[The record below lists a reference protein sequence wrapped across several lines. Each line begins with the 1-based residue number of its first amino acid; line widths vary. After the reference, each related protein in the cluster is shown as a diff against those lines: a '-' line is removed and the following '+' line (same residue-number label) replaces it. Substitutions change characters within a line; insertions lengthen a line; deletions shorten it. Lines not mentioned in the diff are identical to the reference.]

1 MSMEL
6 HLVINGKSEIFKDV
20 REDAL
25 LVDLL
30 HERGLTAT
38 KYSCGIGACGACK
51 VAVRAGADEP
61 GGSAGPWY
69 PLLTCYARARAV
81 HGLELKTTEGLVSDG
96 ALHPLQRAFL
106 EDYAFQCGYST
117 SGFLMAGFCLLERLK
132 QAPAPRAQGSALVH
146 DALSGHVCRC
156 TGYMRYA
163 SAIERVLEA
172 EGALVDEAEP
182 AREPHRPVMFRI
194 TKQSSNDLA
203 PKILIGGFRD
213 IEINLKRYDRMRF
226 DTLELS
232 ASIPIASI
240 VTGEPARDYN
250 LAKFFFLA
258 NEAITLDQVT
268 VTPLDS
274 SHQLDDVFAG
284 SPVPVVLAGRMRF
297 AGFQV
302 PVCWEAVI
310 TRAQGTKLRV
320 VSRAPCAVPLAAAGF
335 AAPSFA
341 AEFGLILGQSVEIT
355 FDLEVELA
363 DETPRP
369 VQSGVGQAEW

>member
-1 MSMEL
+1 MDL
-6 HLVINGKSEIFKDV
+6 RLVINGKVEDFKDV

-30 HERGLTAT
+30 HARELTAT

-51 VAVRAGADEP
+51 VAVRAAANEAGGA
-61 GGSAGPWY
+61 AGPWY

-81 HGLELKTTEGLVSDG
+81 QGLEILTTEGLCKDG
-96 ALHPLQRAFL
+96 VLHPLQRAFL
-106 EDYAFQCGYST
+106 EGYAFQCGYST

-132 QAPAPRAQGSALVH
+132 AAPAPRAQAGALVH

-156 TGYMRYA
+156 TGYLRYA
-163 SAIERVLEA
+163 REIERVLGD
-172 EGALVDEAEP
+172 EGALIDDGEP

-194 TKQSSNDLA
+194 TKQSGNDLA
-203 PKILIGGFRD
+203 PKVLIGGFR
-213 IEINLKRYDRMRF
+213 EAQVTLNRHGRMRF

-258 NEAITLDQVT
+258 NEALRLERVS
-268 VTPLDS
+268 VTPMDS
-274 SHQLDDVFAG
+274 SYQLDDVFAG
-284 SPVPVVLAGRMRF
+284 SPVAVVLAGVMRF
-297 AGFQV
+297 ADVSV
-302 PVCWEAVI
+302 PVSWEAVI
-310 TRAQGTKLRV
+310 SQSKGSKVRV

-335 AAPSFA
+335 AAAAFA
-341 AEFGLILGQSVEIT
+341 AEFGLVLGQSVEIT
-355 FDLEVELA
+355 FDLEVDLGA
-363 DETPRP
+363 
-369 VQSGVGQAEW
+369 

>member
-1 MSMEL
+1 MDL
-6 HLVINGKSEIFKDV
+6 QLVINGKAERFDGV

-51 VAVRAGADEP
+51 VAVRARPHEP
-61 GGSAGPWY
+61 GSAAGPWY

-81 HGLELKTTEGLVSDG
+81 QDLEILTTEGLAAG
-96 ALHPLQRAFL
+96 GELHPLQQAFV

-132 QAPAPRAQGSALVH
+132 RTPAPRQQGTALVH
-146 DALSGHVCRC
+146 DALAGHVCRC
-156 TGYMRYA
+156 TGYLRYA
-163 SAIERVLEA
+163 SAIERVLVA
-172 EGALVDEAEP
+172 EGALVEGGEP
-182 AREPHRPVMFRI
+182 ARDPDRPVMFRI
-194 TKQSSNDLA
+194 TKQSGNDLA
-203 PKILIGGFRD
+203 PKVLIGGFRD
-213 IEINLKRYDRMRF
+213 VAVRAKDHGLRRF

-258 NEAITLDQVT
+258 HDEITLEQAT
-268 VTPLDS
+268 VTPIDS
-274 SHQLDDVFAG
+274 SYQLDDVLAG
-284 SPVPVVLAGRMRF
+284 SAVSVVLAGVMRF
-297 AGFQV
+297 AMFTV
-302 PVCWEAVI
+302 PVSWEAVL
-310 TRAQGTKLRV
+310 TRKQGRTLRA
-320 VSRAPCAVPLAAAGF
+320 VSRAPCSIPLAAAGF
-335 AAPSFA
+335 AAAPFA

-355 FDLEVELA
+355 FDLEVDLEL
-363 DETPRP
+363 
-369 VQSGVGQAEW
+369 GG

>member
-1 MSMEL
+1 MDL
-6 HLVINGKSEIFKDV
+6 QLVINGRAEDFQDV

-30 HERGLTAT
+30 HARGLTAT

-51 VAVRAGADEP
+51 VAVRVAANEP

-81 HGLELKTTEGLVSDG
+81 QGLEIITTEGLCKDG
-96 ALHPLQRAFL
+96 VLHPLQRAFL
-106 EDYAFQCGYST
+106 EGYAFQCGYST

-132 QAPAPRAQGSALVH
+132 RAPAPREQASALVH

-163 SAIERVLEA
+163 QQIERVLGE
-172 EGALVDEAEP
+172 EGALVSDGEP

-194 TKQSSNDLA
+194 TKQSSNDLV
-203 PKILIGGFRD
+203 PKVLLGGFR
-213 IEINLKRYDRMRF
+213 EARVLLNRHDRMRF

-250 LAKFFFLA
+250 LARFFFLA
-258 NEAITLDQVT
+258 NEAITLERVS
-268 VTPLDS
+268 VTPMDS
-274 SHQLDDVFAG
+274 SYQLDDVFAG
-284 SPVPVVLAGRMRF
+284 SPVAVVLAGLMRF
-297 AGFQV
+297 ASFEV
-302 PVCWEAVI
+302 PVSWEAVI
-310 TRAQGTKLRV
+310 AQTHGTNVRV

-335 AAPSFA
+335 AATAFA

-355 FDLEVELA
+355 FDLEVQL
-363 DETPRP
+363 
-369 VQSGVGQAEW
+369 